1 MPLPDRIS
9 VEDFFSPPTKAGA
22 TISPDGTRIAYLAPW
37 KNRLNVWVADLD
49 GEDWADSARCVTA
62 DETRS
67 VLHFSW
73 TDDPRWLMYL
83 QDTGGDENWHVFR
96 VDLDDPDAPAVDL
109 TPFPGAMA
117 AFELLPDKPGKAIVH
132 SNNRDPQQMD
142 VYELDIASGE
152 LSILVEN
159 PGTVVGMADEPRA
172 ETSSRRS

>member
-1 MPLPDRIS
+1 M
-9 VEDFFSPPTKAGA
+9 
-22 TISPDGTRIAYLAPW
+22 
-37 KNRLNVWVADLD
+37 ADLD

-132 SNNRDPQQMD
+132 CNKRDPQQMD

-159 PGTVVGMADEPRA
+159 PGTVSGWLTSRQRRPLRDEADQ
-172 ETSSRRS
+172 RR